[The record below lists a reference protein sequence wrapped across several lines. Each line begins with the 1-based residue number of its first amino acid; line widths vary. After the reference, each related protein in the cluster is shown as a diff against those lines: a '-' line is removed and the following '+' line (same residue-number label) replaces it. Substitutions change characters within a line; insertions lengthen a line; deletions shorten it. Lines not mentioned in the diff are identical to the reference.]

1 MKTTLLA
8 VRLPPTM
15 LADLHACPGIR
26 DRFSILAIGQIDEAR
41 IRLAADGRAIN
52 YLQDWPHE
60 GAAEATRALYR
71 SIRDGCCVTH
81 AIIAQPLHWYST
93 EARGGLLDGD
103 GFFPRIFWLESYFDR
118 AFLDEVGCPYTADNE
133 VIRYASECIP
143 REVRRRQRSKFD
155 QPEALSP
162 TELHELLGPSEYAV
176 VIYGQVPGDMAL
188 ADTSGGMPYDGW
200 IDAIVR
206 SNPETRFLFKHHPRA
221 RTELDAYPNLVEIGD
236 YDTLSLLEAYP
247 YAAAYSSTVIVEAV
261 MRGAKVATGGH
272 HALSGLV
279 PRITRPEDATNLIPQ
294 LDCWAER
301 PPNIPQIA
309 DRLSFLEHRYSMR
322 LSDSDALV
330 RLTVDPSRVLDFYR
344 SRA

>member
-26 DRFSILAIGQIDEAR
+26 DRFNILAIGQHDEAEVR
-41 IRLAADGRAIN
+41 FAADGRAIN
-52 YLQDWPHE
+52 YLRDWPHE
-60 GAAEATRALYR
+60 GAREATHAVYR
-71 SIRDGCCVTH
+71 SVRDSCCVTH
-81 AIIAQPLHWYST
+81 AIIAQPLHWYSD
-93 EARGGLLDGD
+93 EARAGLLGGD
-103 GFFPRIFWLESYFDR
+103 ASVPRIFWLESYFDR
-118 AFLDEVGCPYTADNE
+118 AFLDEVGCPYMADNE
-133 VIRYASECIP
+133 VIRYASQCVP

-162 TELHELLGPSEYAV
+162 AELHELLAPPEYTV

-188 ADTSGGMPYDGW
+188 AETSGGMTYEAW

-221 RTELDAYPNLVEIGD
+221 RTELATYPNLVEIGD

-272 HALSGLV
+272 HALAGLL
-279 PRITRPEDATNLIPQ
+279 PRITRPEDAANLIPQ
-294 LDCWAER
+294 LDCWSER
-301 PPNIPQIA
+301 PPSIPGMA
-309 DRLSFLEHRYSMR
+309 ERLSFLEHRYSMR
-322 LSDSDALV
+322 LSDPDALV